1 VFLQEINVRWHKASR
16 GAPRAVARNRVP
28 EAHTL
33 PANPPNTPWPA
44 RFHHSAP
51 KILPPPD
58 STDKRATDIFLHHVV
73 YGEDNQFQMPRVQYW
88 IALRSG
94 LPGPS
99 TLHLPNWNV
108 PPFTLTGGNDTLL
121 VQFEWG
127 AEVGAPLRNYR
138 HRREQA
144 TLATGQWM
152 QVRYNGRHIYGE
164 DGTWYYEKHAVNI
177 GFSEAFVP
185 ALFVTASPDYQI
197 TDFADLH

>member
-1 VFLQEINVRWHKASR
+1 VRWHKASR
-16 GAPRAVARNRVP
+16 GAPSAVARNRVP

-94 LPGPS
+94 LSGLS
-99 TLHLPNWNV
+99 TLRLPNWNV
-108 PPFTLTGGNDTLL
+108 PPFTLTGGNDTLQCL
-121 VQFEWG
+121 VGPRQG
-127 AEVGAPLRNYR
+127 R
-138 HRREQA
+138 HYAITDTGGSRPV
-144 TLATGQWM
+144 LATGQWM

-164 DGTWYYEKHAVNI
+164 DGTWYTK
-177 GFSEAFVP
+177 S
-185 ALFVTASPDYQI
+185 T
-197 TDFADLH
+197 